1 MPIPKETIIEI
12 DGKFYVVD
20 GGVLRQIDIQR
31 TE

>member
-1 MPIPKETIIEI
+1 MKETIIEI

-20 GGVLRQIDIQR
+20 GGVLREIDIQR